1 MKRTIGAAMLIM
13 AGFSL
18 TPVTAALS
26 NDVNIDVSASES
38 QWWSTYQ
45 IEVMNISSQSI
56 DMTSSV
62 IEFVLPHATTD
73 IQFSSQ
79 GLSYPSQAIE
89 HESMTDGILHK
100 VTFSFDDGAWVNDEL
115 LSDSAFVLSFGVN
128 GQLPDLIA
136 FENSIKFNGEGG
148 EIPPVPEVQLSILSP
163 FDGQR
168 LVTNQVTEI
177 QASVE
182 GEAASK
188 LEFWVNNFRI
198 ADQPVDPRL
207 EHFNSSV

>member
-18 TPVTAALS
+18 NPVTAALA

-79 GLSYPSQAIE
+79 GLSYPS
-89 HESMTDGILHK
+89 H
-100 VTFSFDDGAWVNDEL
+100 
-115 LSDSAFVLSFGVN
+115 
-128 GQLPDLIA
+128 
-136 FENSIKFNGEGG
+136 
-148 EIPPVPEVQLSILSP
+148 
-163 FDGQR
+163 
-168 LVTNQVTEI
+168 
-177 QASVE
+177 
-182 GEAASK
+182 
-188 LEFWVNNFRI
+188 
-198 ADQPVDPRL
+198 
-207 EHFNSSV
+207 